1 MQTVKTA
8 IHEMAHQRLH
18 SIGSSAKANPS
29 ETRLTR
35 NHKEVEAESVAFTV
49 CQHYGIDTGDYSF
62 AYVAGWSHG
71 KESSKSGHHWIKS
84 ARPLRR

>member
-1 MQTVKTA
+1 MQTIKTA

-62 AYVAGWSHG
+62 AYVAAGRTAKSCP
-71 KESSKSGHHWIKS
+71 SSEHHWIKS